1 MKKIIVLTIVFM
13 AIFAIVSTTYAGM
26 SMPSTGSGAMDTAVK
41 TTATKGFEA
50 AINDKI
56 KKYNC
61 QFKDE
66 TSTETTCDLV
76 KITEELSNWR
86 NGLEATVANDVDV
99 YVNVGGPYS
108 RATFV
113 RNELHKKV
121 GYWDYVVSADHT
133 NPKGLDIW
141 VKVD

>member
-1 MKKIIVLTIVFM
+1 MKKIIVITIVFM
-13 AIFAIVSTTYAGM
+13 AVFAIISNTYAGM
-26 SMPSTGSGAMDTAVK
+26 SLPSTGSSVADTAVK

-66 TSTETTCDLV
+66 TSTQTTCDLSQI
-76 KITEELSNWR
+76 ITELTNWR
-86 NGLEATVANDVDV
+86 NGLESTVANDVDV
-99 YVNVGGPYS
+99 YVNVGGPYN

-113 RNELHKKV
+113 RNEMHKKL
-121 GYWDYVVSADHT
+121 GFWDYMVSADHQ

-141 VKVD
+141 VKVE